1 MRSNKGVTLTSITI
15 YIVALSIVVA
25 IITRISVYFYR
36 NLESVSTNTTASAEY
51 TKFNSYFTDEINIEE
66 NEVAECSTDGSGMP
80 YIIFFKSQNQYS
92 YKNNAVYRN
101 KVKIISNVDTCQIS
115 YDINTKIITVN
126 LTILGKTYNTSYTVV
141 K

>member
-1 MRSNKGVTLTSITI
+1 MRNNRAVTLTSITI

-25 IITRISVYFYR
+25 IVARISIYFYR
-36 NLESVSTNTTASAEY
+36 NISNVSSNTTASAEY

-66 NEVAECSTDGSGMP
+66 NEVAVCSTDASGMP

-92 YKNNAVYRN
+92 FKNNAIYRN
-101 KVKIISNVDTCQIS
+101 KAKIVSNVDSCDFK
-115 YDINTKIITVN
+115 YDTNTKIITVN
-126 LTILGKTYNTSYTVV
+126 LTILGKNYNTQYTVV

>member
-25 IITRISVYFYR
+25 IIKRISVYFYR
-36 NLESVSTNTTASAEY
+36 NLESVSTNTTAIAEY

-66 NEVAECSTDGSGMP
+66 NEVAECGTDESGMP